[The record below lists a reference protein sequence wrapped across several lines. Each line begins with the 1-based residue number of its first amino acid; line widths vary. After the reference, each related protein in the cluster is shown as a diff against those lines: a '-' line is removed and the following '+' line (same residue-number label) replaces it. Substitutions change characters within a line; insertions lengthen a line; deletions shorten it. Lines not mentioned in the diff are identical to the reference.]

1 MAEFVYL
8 LYIKNRN
15 KPIFNMH
22 KSNCIHFGVE
32 SISEVEIEVME
43 VKTQNYYKVQKI
55 RIFVQDPQKIT
66 KKF

>member
-1 MAEFVYL
+1 
-8 LYIKNRN
+8 
-15 KPIFNMH
+15 MH

-43 VKTQNYYKVQKI
+43 VKYHKVQKT
-55 RIFVQDPQKIT
+55 RIIVQDPHKIA